1 GCKKAG
7 YKAATYLSELAQWKP
22 LQTGRV
28 HIKYY
33 GKKELHISNHERCRQ
48 CGWCFYRNCIKN
60 TYES

>member
-28 HIKYY
+28 HIKKLCTISCRFQEML
-33 GKKELHISNHERCRQ
+33 GDLELSLSIDFSMKRRL
-48 CGWCFYRNCIKN
+48 
-60 TYES
+60 